1 MATFIVRRTIWT
13 LLVLFAISVL
23 VFLLFFSIPGIDPAV
38 AMAGRNPHPDTIRA
52 IRHAFGL
59 DRALPIQY
67 LMMMKHLFVSRDLES
82 YTNRGIHV
90 IPEIT
95 AAAPVTFSLVAGAV
109 VLWLVFGIGIGLLAA
124 VFRGKA
130 IDRALMIMGLVAIA
144 VPSFLLGEVAN
155 LITQSKLHNSFLFS
169 WVPPLGYTPLTQDP
183 VMWFKHLLIPW
194 VVLASAPF
202 IGLYSRILRSS
213 LVDVMHEDFVRTAR
227 AKGLSERRVLIR
239 HVLRASMISFV
250 SLFGLDLGSLVG
262 GGVVLIEVVFAL
274 PGVGLLTFQAA
285 SGLDLPV
292 IMATVMYGAFF
303 IVLANLLVDISYTWL
318 DPRIR
323 PA

>member
-1 MATFIVRRTIWT
+1 MRTFIVRRTLWT
-13 LLVLFAISVL
+13 LLVLISISVL

-38 AMAGRNPHPDTIRA
+38 AMAGRNPDPATIRA
-52 IRHAFGL
+52 ISHAFGL

-67 LMMMKHLFVSRDLES
+67 LLMMKHLFVTRDLQS
-82 YTNRGIHV
+82 YTNQGIRV
-90 IPEIT
+90 IPEI
-95 AAAPVTFSLVAGAV
+95 ASAAPVTLSLVAGAV
-109 VLWLVFGIGIGLLAA
+109 VLWLVFSIGIGLVAA
-124 VFRGKA
+124 VFRDRA
-130 IDRALMIMGLVAIA
+130 IDRILMILGLIGIA
-144 VPSFLLGEVAN
+144 TPSFLLGEAAN
-155 LITQSKLHNSFLFS
+155 IVTQSKLHDTPLFH
-169 WVPPLGYTPLTQDP
+169 WVPPLGYTPLSQDP
-183 VMWFKHLLIPW
+183 VMWFKHLIIPW
-194 VVLASAPF
+194 VVLASAQF

-213 LVDVMHEDFVRTAR
+213 LLDVMHEDYVRTAR

-239 HVLRASMISFV
+239 HVLRTSMITFV

-292 IMATVMYGAFF
+292 IMATIMYGAFF
-303 IVLANLLVDISYTWL
+303 IVLANLLVDIGYTWL